1 MNQMAE
7 TTIAYQV
14 VVFTQHHSFSGGL
27 FLRDQ
32 RLSDHLND
40 RRDTTIGLRN
50 VTVARL
56 EEPAKILERTLFSAV
71 PKEGIVIAFEPPQK
85 IAIPQKRYIMYSKDK
100 YDVFIVTDGME
111 IHGELNVT
119 GALDL
124 RTAITN
130 ASASFLPITQAVVT
144 LKAAPALVVKREA
157 VLVNSHRIRFIGEV
171 EPKKTAAPPPPQSE
185 EPLQSL

>member
-1 MNQMAE
+1 MAE
-7 TTIAYQV
+7 TTIAYQI

-40 RRDTTIGLRN
+40 RRDTT
-50 VTVARL
+50 TVARL

-171 EPKKTAAPPPPQSE
+171 EPKKTAAPPPPPSE